1 MTDLFDPKHDRATAC
16 TDAARMLLPLL
27 GGQTKLSRRDL
38 NEAMVH
44 AFGGSDAEG
53 RWTQRES
60 FEVLE
65 HALALHLVSGSQP
78 LQTAADLPLA
88 LGLLDRLP
96 TQTVRSEE
104 QIDWQQFSTP
114 VDIAAVAVL
123 LAAARP
129 TDVVLEP
136 SAGNGLLVAQLS
148 TIAAL
153 QLNEIDPARRARL
166 SATFPHAVV
175 SGHDGATIGSTL
187 TALQRPSLILMNP
200 PFSRSVGRGA
210 DALAAVRH
218 LQAALKR
225 LRPGGRLVAIM
236 PDWFAHSARM
246 ADIWTT
252 TLAGTALR
260 TSIRLTNGY
269 GKHGTGVAVRIYVI
283 DKIVGDISGVTI
295 ARRNVAELVD
305 LLVIPDRAALQEDN
319 ASSAVKRGGAVS
331 LLRAMKSRPAAA
343 PRIFRAPTRNEV
355 LPVGYKVLDTPAPIA
370 EQVGVYLPY
379 RPSRIVFDAAG
390 EHPTS
395 LVESVAM
402 GSIPALCRAV
412 TNPATGAPA

>member
-136 SAGNGLLVAQLS
+136 SAGLHWCRVK
-148 TIAAL
+148 
-153 QLNEIDPARRARL
+153 
-166 SATFPHAVV
+166 
-175 SGHDGATIGSTL
+175 GS
-187 TALQRPSLILMNP
+187 P
-200 PFSRSVGRGA
+200 
-210 DALAAVRH
+210 
-218 LQAALKR
+218 
-225 LRPGGRLVAIM
+225 
-236 PDWFAHSARM
+236 
-246 ADIWTT
+246 
-252 TLAGTALR
+252 
-260 TSIRLTNGY
+260 
-269 GKHGTGVAVRIYVI
+269 
-283 DKIVGDISGVTI
+283 
-295 ARRNVAELVD
+295 
-305 LLVIPDRAALQEDN
+305 
-319 ASSAVKRGGAVS
+319 
-331 LLRAMKSRPAAA
+331 
-343 PRIFRAPTRNEV
+343 
-355 LPVGYKVLDTPAPIA
+355 
-370 EQVGVYLPY
+370 
-379 RPSRIVFDAAG
+379 
-390 EHPTS
+390 
-395 LVESVAM
+395 
-402 GSIPALCRAV
+402 
-412 TNPATGAPA
+412 

>member
-1 MTDLFDPKHDRATAC
+1 MTDLFDPKHDRGTAC

-283 DKIVGDISGVTI
+283 DKIVGDIAGVTI
-295 ARRNVAELVD
+295 ARGNVAELVD
-305 LLVIPDRAALQEDN
+305 LLVIPDRAALD
-319 ASSAVKRGGAVS
+319 R
-331 LLRAMKSRPAAA
+331 KS
-343 PRIFRAPTRNEV
+343 V
-355 LPVGYKVLDTPAPIA
+355 V
-370 EQVGVYLPY
+370 
-379 RPSRIVFDAAG
+379 
-390 EHPTS
+390 
-395 LVESVAM
+395 
-402 GSIPALCRAV
+402 
-412 TNPATGAPA
+412 